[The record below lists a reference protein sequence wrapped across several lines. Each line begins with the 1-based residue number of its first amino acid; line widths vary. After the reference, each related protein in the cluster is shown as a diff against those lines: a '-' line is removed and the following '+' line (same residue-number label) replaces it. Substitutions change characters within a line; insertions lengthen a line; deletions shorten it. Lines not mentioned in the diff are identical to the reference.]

1 MAFSTPSTGNSGGGF
16 TSRSVPTTVAE
27 INVTPLVDVML
38 VLLIVFMI
46 SAPLMQQ
53 GIQVDL
59 PKANAGTL
67 NEIPDQVVLVIN
79 SAKEISLNGKS
90 IQAGTLRD
98 RLAAIVDA
106 KPNVE
111 IFIQADQSIAYGYI
125 AQVMAEAKRAHINR
139 VGLVT
144 APGDPSLKL

>member
-1 MAFSTPSTGNSGGGF
+1 MGMSPAAQAGSK
-16 TSRSVPTTVAE
+16 RSVPTTLAE

-53 GIQVDL
+53 GVQIDL
-59 PKANAGTL
+59 PKANAGSL
-67 NEIPDQVVLVIN
+67 NEAPDQLVLMVNRERRILINEKVIPQGN
-79 SAKEISLNGKS
+79 LMRMLEAISA
-90 IQAGTLRD
+90 
-98 RLAAIVDA
+98 A

-111 IFIQADQSIAYGYI
+111 VFIQADQSVPYGFI
-125 AQVMAEAKRAHINR
+125 AQVMAEVKRAKISR

-144 APGDPSLKL
+144 EPGDTNARL